1 MSATAIYTTQLPH
14 GNHQHTQSH
23 DPVTLPPMPSSA
35 TLINTNLNERPS
47 VKLKVASGK
56 SNIVNSVVVNAD
68 GQSLY
73 SISSNSKRTTVV
85 ACKNNVEVAAV
96 EWDRSS
102 PRMVFRQK
110 KMKCK
115 EWLALA
121 GPETEYRRT
130 HLLSCRHSDSDTA
143 RSRILAH
150 GDSQLTWVNKSS
162 SSGYVCISTTR
173 YLS

>member
-1 MSATAIYTTQLPH
+1 MSPKAIYATQPSDR
-14 GNHQHTQSH
+14 NQQHTQTH
-23 DPVTLPPMPSSA
+23 DPVTLPPFPSSA
-35 TLINTNLNERPS
+35 TLVNTNLNERPS

-68 GQSLY
+68 GQFLY

-85 ACKNNVEVAAV
+85 ACKNNAEIATV

-115 EWLALA
+115 AWLPLT
-121 GPETEYRRT
+121 GHENKYRRT
-130 HLLSCRHSDSDTA
+130 PLPSYY
-143 RSRILAH
+143 RSELTLPGLAYSH
-150 GDSQLTWVNKSS
+150 TVTHNLFG
-162 SSGYVCISTTR
+162 
-173 YLS
+173 

>member
-1 MSATAIYTTQLPH
+1 LGPRHDCHTLPLASLMFLTSLFRTVGVTPLPQTIGMSATTIYAIQQPSD

-23 DPVTLPPMPSSA
+23 HPVTLPSSA
-35 TLINTNLNERPS
+35 TLVNTNLNQRPS

-68 GQSLY
+68 GHSLY
-73 SISSNSKRTTVV
+73 SISSTSKRTTVV
-85 ACKNNVEVAAV
+85 ACKDNVEVATV

-115 EWLALA
+115 EWLPLV
-121 GPETEYRRT
+121 GPNTEYERT
-130 HLLSCRHSDSDTA
+130 RLSSWLLSF
-143 RSRILAH
+143 
-150 GDSQLTWVNKSS
+150 
-162 SSGYVCISTTR
+162 
-173 YLS
+173 